1 MQENPSPA
9 APPKAGVGAYI
20 ALLFAVIFFSGI
32 SVSEPVKNFGTT
44 LARQLNVEPKKV
56 HDIFSVFDFNT
67 LNGKFGKV
75 IIPDAKAKDTKA
87 KDAAAKDAA
96 AKDAAAKDA
105 AAKDAAAKDVAAKD
119 VAAKDVAAKDVAAK
133 DVAAKDVAAKDVA
146 AKDVAAKDA
155 AAKDAAA
162 KDAAAKDAK
171 AKEAAYT
178 TGNFSGE
185 GGVGARQ
192 GFMFALTLAPTTLF
206 AMGIIAVLEH
216 YGALEAMRRL
226 LQRTLKWLMGI
237 PGDTGLAMIA
247 SFQSTDAGA
256 ALTRSLYDQGQ
267 LSTRERDIFTMFQ
280 FSAGATITN
289 FLGSGAA
296 LLALTSVAA
305 DGTTQGVPTTI
316 GICFAVLFFFKFFG
330 ANLMRLYL
338 NFADRKPQTQAENQ
352 P

>member
-105 AAKDAAAKDVAAKD
+105 AAKDAAAKDA
-119 VAAKDVAAKDVAAK
+119 
-133 DVAAKDVAAKDVA
+133 
-146 AKDVAAKDA
+146 AAKDA

-162 KDAAAKDAK
+162 KDAAAKDAAAKDAAAKDAAAKDSGAKGAK

>member
-1 MQENPSPA
+1 MQENLSPA

-105 AAKDAAAKDVAAKD
+105 AAKDAAAKD
-119 VAAKDVAAKDVAAK
+119 
-133 DVAAKDVAAKDVA
+133 
-146 AKDVAAKDA
+146 A

-162 KDAAAKDAK
+162 KDSGAKDAK

-178 TGNFSGE
+178 AGNFSGE

-338 NFADRKPQTQAENQ
+338 NFADRKPQTPAENQ

>member
-1 MQENPSPA
+1 MQENLSPA

-87 KDAAAKDAA
+87 KDAAAKDSG
-96 AKDAAAKDA
+96 
-105 AAKDAAAKDVAAKD
+105 
-119 VAAKDVAAKDVAAK
+119 
-133 DVAAKDVAAKDVA
+133 
-146 AKDVAAKDA
+146 
-155 AAKDAAA
+155 
-162 KDAAAKDAK
+162 AKDAK

>member
-105 AAKDAAAKDVAAKD
+105 AAKDAAAKDA
-119 VAAKDVAAKDVAAK
+119 
-133 DVAAKDVAAKDVA
+133 
-146 AKDVAAKDA
+146 AAKDA

-162 KDAAAKDAK
+162 KDAAAKDAAAKDAAAKDSGAKGAK

>member
-105 AAKDAAAKDVAAKD
+105 AAKDVAAT
-119 VAAKDVAAKDVAAK
+119 
-133 DVAAKDVAAKDVA
+133 
-146 AKDVAAKDA
+146 DA
-155 AAKDAAA
+155 AAKDSS
-162 KDAAAKDAK
+162 AKDAK

-338 NFADRKPQTQAENQ
+338 NFADRKPQTPAENQ

>member
-96 AKDAAAKDA
+96 AKDAAAKDSG
-105 AAKDAAAKDVAAKD
+105 
-119 VAAKDVAAKDVAAK
+119 
-133 DVAAKDVAAKDVA
+133 
-146 AKDVAAKDA
+146 
-155 AAKDAAA
+155 
-162 KDAAAKDAK
+162 AKDAK

-338 NFADRKPQTQAENQ
+338 NFADRKPQTPAENQ
-352 P
+352 L

>member
-1 MQENPSPA
+1 MQENLSPA

-96 AKDAAAKDA
+96 AKDAATKDA
-105 AAKDAAAKDVAAKD
+105 G
-119 VAAKDVAAKDVAAK
+119 
-133 DVAAKDVAAKDVA
+133 
-146 AKDVAAKDA
+146 
-155 AAKDAAA
+155 
-162 KDAAAKDAK
+162 AKDAK

-305 DGTTQGVPTTI
+305 DGTMQGVPTTI

-338 NFADRKPQTQAENQ
+338 NFADRKPQTPAENQ

>member
-1 MQENPSPA
+1 MQENLSPA

-32 SVSEPVKNFGTT
+32 SVSEPVKNFGTS

-96 AKDAAAKDA
+96 AKDAG
-105 AAKDAAAKDVAAKD
+105 
-119 VAAKDVAAKDVAAK
+119 
-133 DVAAKDVAAKDVA
+133 
-146 AKDVAAKDA
+146 
-155 AAKDAAA
+155 
-162 KDAAAKDAK
+162 AKDAK

-338 NFADRKPQTQAENQ
+338 NFADRKPQTPAENQ

>member
-1 MQENPSPA
+1 MQENLSPA

-105 AAKDAAAKDVAAKD
+105 AAKDTAAKDTAAKDTAAKDVAATDAAAKDVAAKD
-119 VAAKDVAAKDVAAK
+119 VAATDA
-133 DVAAKDVAAKDVA
+133 
-146 AKDVAAKDA
+146 AAKDA

-162 KDAAAKDAK
+162 KDSGAKDAK

-338 NFADRKPQTQAENQ
+338 NFADRKPQTPAENQ

>member
-1 MQENPSPA
+1 MQENLSPA

-96 AKDAAAKDA
+96 AKDSG
-105 AAKDAAAKDVAAKD
+105 
-119 VAAKDVAAKDVAAK
+119 
-133 DVAAKDVAAKDVA
+133 
-146 AKDVAAKDA
+146 
-155 AAKDAAA
+155 
-162 KDAAAKDAK
+162 AKDAK

-338 NFADRKPQTQAENQ
+338 NFADRKPQTQAGNQ

>member
-9 APPKAGVGAYI
+9 APRKAGVGAYI
-20 ALLFAVIFFSGI
+20 ALIFAVVFFSGI
-32 SVSEPVKNFGTT
+32 SVSGPVKNFGTKI
-44 LARQLNVEPKKV
+44 AQQLNVEPKKV

-75 IIPDAKAKDTKA
+75 VIPDAKAKEAKA
-87 KDAAAKDAA
+87 KDSAAQDDAAKAA
-96 AKDAAAKDA
+96 P
-105 AAKDAAAKDVAAKD
+105 V
-119 VAAKDVAAKDVAAK
+119 
-133 DVAAKDVAAKDVA
+133 
-146 AKDVAAKDA
+146 
-155 AAKDAAA
+155 
-162 KDAAAKDAK
+162 
-171 AKEAAYT
+171 YT

-192 GFMFALTLAPTTLF
+192 GFMFALTLVPTTLL

-226 LQRTLKWLMGI
+226 LQRILRPLMGI

-256 ALTRSLYDQGQ
+256 ALTRALYDQGQ
-267 LSTRERDIFTMFQ
+267 INAREREIFCMFQ

-316 GICFAVLFFFKFFG
+316 GICFAVLFLFKFFG

-338 NFADRKPQTQAENQ
+338 NFADRKTPAQPEN
-352 P
+352 PS

>member
-87 KDAAAKDAA
+87 KDAAKDAA
-96 AKDAAAKDA
+96 AKDAAAKDSG
-105 AAKDAAAKDVAAKD
+105 
-119 VAAKDVAAKDVAAK
+119 
-133 DVAAKDVAAKDVA
+133 
-146 AKDVAAKDA
+146 
-155 AAKDAAA
+155 
-162 KDAAAKDAK
+162 AKDAK

-296 LLALTSVAA
+296 LLALTSVAT

-338 NFADRKPQTQAENQ
+338 NFADRKPQTPAENQ

>member
-1 MQENPSPA
+1 MQENLSPA

-75 IIPDAKAKDTKA
+75 IIPDAKAKDTK
-87 KDAAAKDAA
+87 
-96 AKDAAAKDA
+96 
-105 AAKDAAAKDVAAKD
+105 
-119 VAAKDVAAKDVAAK
+119 
-133 DVAAKDVAAKDVA
+133 
-146 AKDVAAKDA
+146 
-155 AAKDAAA
+155 A

-338 NFADRKPQTQAENQ
+338 NFADRKPQAPAENQ

>member
-1 MQENPSPA
+1 MQENLSPA

-105 AAKDAAAKDVAAKD
+105 AAKDAAAKDSG
-119 VAAKDVAAKDVAAK
+119 
-133 DVAAKDVAAKDVA
+133 
-146 AKDVAAKDA
+146 
-155 AAKDAAA
+155 
-162 KDAAAKDAK
+162 AKDAK

-280 FSAGATITN
+280 FSAGAIITN

-338 NFADRKPQTQAENQ
+338 NFADRKPQTPAENQ

>member
-1 MQENPSPA
+1 MQENLSPA

-87 KDAAAKDAA
+87 KDAT
-96 AKDAAAKDA
+96 
-105 AAKDAAAKDVAAKD
+105 
-119 VAAKDVAAKDVAAK
+119 
-133 DVAAKDVAAKDVA
+133 
-146 AKDVAAKDA
+146 
-155 AAKDAAA
+155 
-162 KDAAAKDAK
+162 AKDAK

-338 NFADRKPQTQAENQ
+338 NFADRKPQAPAENQ

>member
-105 AAKDAAAKDVAAKD
+105 AAKDSG
-119 VAAKDVAAKDVAAK
+119 
-133 DVAAKDVAAKDVA
+133 
-146 AKDVAAKDA
+146 
-155 AAKDAAA
+155 
-162 KDAAAKDAK
+162 AKDAK

-338 NFADRKPQTQAENQ
+338 NFADRKPQTPAENQ
-352 P
+352 L

>member
-9 APPKAGVGAYI
+9 APRKAGVGAYI
-20 ALLFAVIFFSGI
+20 ALIFAVVFFSGI
-32 SVSEPVKNFGTT
+32 SVSGPVKNLGTKI
-44 LARQLNVEPKKV
+44 AQQLNVEPKKV

-75 IIPDAKAKDTKA
+75 VIPDAKAKEAKA
-87 KDAAAKDAA
+87 KDSAAQDDAAKAA
-96 AKDAAAKDA
+96 P
-105 AAKDAAAKDVAAKD
+105 
-119 VAAKDVAAKDVAAK
+119 
-133 DVAAKDVAAKDVA
+133 
-146 AKDVAAKDA
+146 
-155 AAKDAAA
+155 
-162 KDAAAKDAK
+162 
-171 AKEAAYT
+171 AYT

-192 GFMFALTLAPTTLF
+192 GFMFALTLVPTTLL

-226 LQRTLKWLMGI
+226 LQRILRPLMGI

-256 ALTRSLYDQGQ
+256 ALTRALYDQGQ
-267 LSTRERDIFTMFQ
+267 INAREREIFCMFQ

-316 GICFAVLFFFKFFG
+316 GICFAVLFLFKFFG

-338 NFADRKPQTQAENQ
+338 NFADRKTPAQPEN
-352 P
+352 PS

>member
-1 MQENPSPA
+1 MQENLSPA

-44 LARQLNVEPKKV
+44 LARQLNIEPKKV

-96 AKDAAAKDA
+96 AKDAAAKDSG
-105 AAKDAAAKDVAAKD
+105 
-119 VAAKDVAAKDVAAK
+119 
-133 DVAAKDVAAKDVA
+133 
-146 AKDVAAKDA
+146 
-155 AAKDAAA
+155 
-162 KDAAAKDAK
+162 AKDAK

-338 NFADRKPQTQAENQ
+338 NFADRKPQTPAENQ

>member
-87 KDAAAKDAA
+87 KDAAAKDTA
-96 AKDAAAKDA
+96 AKDAAATDTATKDSG
-105 AAKDAAAKDVAAKD
+105 
-119 VAAKDVAAKDVAAK
+119 
-133 DVAAKDVAAKDVA
+133 
-146 AKDVAAKDA
+146 
-155 AAKDAAA
+155 
-162 KDAAAKDAK
+162 AKDAK

-338 NFADRKPQTQAENQ
+338 NFADRKPQTPAENQ

>member
-1 MQENPSPA
+1 LHAVCCSFIIEVFMQENPSPA

-105 AAKDAAAKDVAAKD
+105 AAKDAAAKDSG
-119 VAAKDVAAKDVAAK
+119 
-133 DVAAKDVAAKDVA
+133 
-146 AKDVAAKDA
+146 
-155 AAKDAAA
+155 
-162 KDAAAKDAK
+162 AKDAK

-338 NFADRKPQTQAENQ
+338 NFADRKPQTPAENQ

>member
-105 AAKDAAAKDVAAKD
+105 AAKDAAAKDSGAKG
-119 VAAKDVAAKDVAAK
+119 
-133 DVAAKDVAAKDVA
+133 
-146 AKDVAAKDA
+146 
-155 AAKDAAA
+155 
-162 KDAAAKDAK
+162 AK

-338 NFADRKPQTQAENQ
+338 NFADRKPQTPAENQ
-352 P
+352 L

>member
-1 MQENPSPA
+1 MQENLSPA

-96 AKDAAAKDA
+96 AKDAAAKDTA
-105 AAKDAAAKDVAAKD
+105 AKDTAAKDTAAKDTAAKDTAAKDTAAKDAAAKDSG
-119 VAAKDVAAKDVAAK
+119 
-133 DVAAKDVAAKDVA
+133 
-146 AKDVAAKDA
+146 
-155 AAKDAAA
+155 
-162 KDAAAKDAK
+162 AKDAK

-338 NFADRKPQTQAENQ
+338 NFADRKPQTPAENQ

>member
-1 MQENPSPA
+1 MQENLSPA

-96 AKDAAAKDA
+96 AKDVAATDA
-105 AAKDAAAKDVAAKD
+105 AAKDSG
-119 VAAKDVAAKDVAAK
+119 
-133 DVAAKDVAAKDVA
+133 
-146 AKDVAAKDA
+146 
-155 AAKDAAA
+155 
-162 KDAAAKDAK
+162 AKDAK

-338 NFADRKPQTQAENQ
+338 NFADRKPQTPAENQ

>member
-1 MQENPSPA
+1 MQENLSPA

-75 IIPDAKAKDTKA
+75 IIPDAKAKDTKVKDAAAKDAAVKDTAAKDAAAKDTAA

-105 AAKDAAAKDVAAKD
+105 AAKDAAAKDTAAKD
-119 VAAKDVAAKDVAAK
+119 SG
-133 DVAAKDVAAKDVA
+133 
-146 AKDVAAKDA
+146 
-155 AAKDAAA
+155 
-162 KDAAAKDAK
+162 AKDAK

-178 TGNFSGE
+178 AGNFSGE

-338 NFADRKPQTQAENQ
+338 NFADRKPQTPAENQ

>member
-1 MQENPSPA
+1 MQENLSPA

-96 AKDAAAKDA
+96 AKDAATKDA
-105 AAKDAAAKDVAAKD
+105 G
-119 VAAKDVAAKDVAAK
+119 
-133 DVAAKDVAAKDVA
+133 
-146 AKDVAAKDA
+146 
-155 AAKDAAA
+155 
-162 KDAAAKDAK
+162 AKDAK

-338 NFADRKPQTQAENQ
+338 NFADRKPQTQAGNQ

>member
-1 MQENPSPA
+1 MQENLSPA

-96 AKDAAAKDA
+96 AKDAAAKDSG
-105 AAKDAAAKDVAAKD
+105 
-119 VAAKDVAAKDVAAK
+119 
-133 DVAAKDVAAKDVA
+133 
-146 AKDVAAKDA
+146 
-155 AAKDAAA
+155 
-162 KDAAAKDAK
+162 AKDAK

-338 NFADRKPQTQAENQ
+338 NFADRKPQTQAGNQ

>member
-9 APPKAGVGAYI
+9 APRKAGVGAYI
-20 ALLFAVIFFSGI
+20 ALIFAVVFFSGI
-32 SVSEPVKNFGTT
+32 SVSGPVKNFGTKI
-44 LARQLNVEPKKV
+44 AQQLNVEPKKV

-75 IIPDAKAKDTKA
+75 VIPDAKAKEAKA
-87 KDAAAKDAA
+87 KDSAAQDDAAKAA
-96 AKDAAAKDA
+96 P
-105 AAKDAAAKDVAAKD
+105 
-119 VAAKDVAAKDVAAK
+119 
-133 DVAAKDVAAKDVA
+133 
-146 AKDVAAKDA
+146 
-155 AAKDAAA
+155 
-162 KDAAAKDAK
+162 
-171 AKEAAYT
+171 AYT

-192 GFMFALTLAPTTLF
+192 GFMFALTLVPTTLL

-226 LQRTLKWLMGI
+226 LQRILRPLMGI

-256 ALTRSLYDQGQ
+256 ALTRALYDQGQ
-267 LSTRERDIFTMFQ
+267 INAREREIFCMFQ

-316 GICFAVLFFFKFFG
+316 GICFAVLFLFKFFG

-338 NFADRKPQTQAENQ
+338 NFADRKTPAQPEN
-352 P
+352 PS

>member
-75 IIPDAKAKDTKA
+75 IIPDAKAKDTK
-87 KDAAAKDAA
+87 

>member
-1 MQENPSPA
+1 MQENLSPA

-87 KDAAAKDAA
+87 KDAAAKDTA
-96 AKDAAAKDA
+96 AKDT
-105 AAKDAAAKDVAAKD
+105 AAKDVAAKD

-133 DVAAKDVAAKDVA
+133 DVAAT
-146 AKDVAAKDA
+146 DA

-162 KDAAAKDAK
+162 KDSGAKDAK

-338 NFADRKPQTQAENQ
+338 NFADRKPQTPAENQ

>member
-1 MQENPSPA
+1 MQENLSPA

-96 AKDAAAKDA
+96 AKDAAAKD
-105 AAKDAAAKDVAAKD
+105 
-119 VAAKDVAAKDVAAK
+119 
-133 DVAAKDVAAKDVA
+133 
-146 AKDVAAKDA
+146 VAAKDA
-155 AAKDAAA
+155 AAKDSG
-162 KDAAAKDAK
+162 AKDAK

>member
-1 MQENPSPA
+1 MQENLSPA

-105 AAKDAAAKDVAAKD
+105 AAKDAAAKDSG
-119 VAAKDVAAKDVAAK
+119 
-133 DVAAKDVAAKDVA
+133 
-146 AKDVAAKDA
+146 
-155 AAKDAAA
+155 
-162 KDAAAKDAK
+162 AKDAK

-338 NFADRKPQTQAENQ
+338 NFADRKPQTPAENQ